1 VPDYTSLSTQI
12 DGFKSELTALYA
24 SGQMTAK
31 DLIYIAKALNE
42 LGTLLGVDDI
52 AAATADGVST
62 LSTAQTNATS
72 AITTAQSSA
81 TTAVSSAQTTATG
94 AITTAQSSAITAIT
108 SAQTTAVNTISNAA
122 AGITVSP
129 LMLMGA

>member
-1 VPDYTSLSTQI
+1 MPDYTSLTTQI
-12 DGFKSELTALYA
+12 DGFKTELTALYS

-42 LGTLLGVDDI
+42 LGTLLGVNDI
-52 AAATADGVST
+52 AAATADGVSA
-62 LSTAQTNATS
+62 LSTAQGNATT
-72 AITTAQSSA
+72 AITT
-81 TTAVSSAQTTATG
+81 AQTTATG
-94 AITTAQSSAITAIT
+94 AITTAQTTATGAITTAQGTAITAI
-108 SAQTTAVNTISNAA
+108 SAAQTTAVNTISNAA

>member
-1 VPDYTSLSTQI
+1 MPDYTSLNTQI
-12 DGFKSELTALYA
+12 DGFKTELTALYS

-52 AAATADGVST
+52 AAVTADGVT
-62 LSTAQTNATS
+62 TISTAQTT
-72 AITTAQSSA
+72 A
-81 TTAVSSAQTTATG
+81 TTAVSSAQTAATSAVSGAQTTATS

-108 SAQTTAVNTISNAA
+108 TAQTTAVNTISNAA

>member
-1 VPDYTSLSTQI
+1 VPDYTSLNTQI
-12 DGFKSELTALYA
+12 DGFKTELTALYA

-42 LGTLLGVDDI
+42 LGTLLGIDDI
-52 AAATADGVST
+52 AAVTADGVT
-62 LSTAQTNATS
+62 TISTAQTTA
-72 AITTAQSSA
+72 TTAVSSAQTTA

-108 SAQTTAVNTISNAA
+108 AAQTTAVNTISNAA
-122 AGITVSP
+122 AGVTVNP
-129 LMLMGA
+129 LMLIGA

>member
-1 VPDYTSLSTQI
+1 MPDYTSLNTQI
-12 DGFKSELTALYA
+12 DGFKTELTALYA

-42 LGTLLGVDDI
+42 LGTLLGIDDI
-52 AAATADGVST
+52 AAVTADGVT
-62 LSTAQTNATS
+62 TISTAQTTA
-72 AITTAQSSA
+72 TTAVSSAQTTA

-108 SAQTTAVNTISNAA
+108 AAQTTAVNTISNAA
-122 AGITVSP
+122 AGVTVNP
-129 LMLMGA
+129 LMLIGA